1 MALAMKS
8 VRIAGG
14 LGFYGDSW
22 RPIKASIE
30 RGNVQYVASDHLAEL
45 TLAILQKDRQRDP
58 NLGYTRDLVPML
70 AELLPLAVP
79 RGVKFILNAGG
90 LNPVAAREVLLA
102 FLDKSG
108 IYKKFGVKLK
118 VGVVLGDAVLERLDE
133 LQSAGVS
140 LAHMDTGE
148 DITAVRERLLFAS
161 AYLGAQPLVEAL
173 QAGADIV
180 LAGRVAD
187 AALFLAPMV
196 HELGWRWDDWDKLA
210 QGMVVGHLLECSG
223 QATGGNFGG
232 DWRAIPDLAHIGYPI
247 AEVWENGDAVIGKA
261 PGTGGRVNFDT
272 LREQLLYEVHDPAH
286 YLTPDV
292 DVNMTTV
299 HLEEIGPD
307 TVRVTGATGRPA
319 PETLKIV
326 AGYEDGVMGQAMIG
340 YAWPDA
346 LAKAH
351 LAAQIIQQQMVETGL
366 KAEETIIEYLG
377 YNSIHGLLADPAH
390 VAELNEVYLR
400 IAVRCADRKEAAKL
414 GRLIPPLGLS
424 GPPFIGGVGGM
435 MEPRGLLG
443 IWPTLAPRSII
454 EEYVRVSVEEI

>member
-1 MALAMKS
+1 MKS

-22 RPIKASIE
+22 RPIRASIE

-70 AELLPLAVP
+70 ADLLPLAIP

-90 LNPVAAREVLLA
+90 LNPVAAREVLLSA
-102 FLDKSG
+102 L
-108 IYKKFGVKLK
+108 KKFGLKLQ
-118 VGVVLGDAVLERLDE
+118 VGIVLGDSVLERLDE
-133 LQSAGVS
+133 LQAVGVS

-148 DITAVRERLLFAS
+148 DIASVRERLLFAS
-161 AYLGAQPLVEAL
+161 AYLGARPLVEAL
-173 QAGADIV
+173 DAGAEIV
-180 LAGRVAD
+180 LTGRVAD

-210 QGMVVGHLLECSG
+210 QGIVVGHLLECSG

-232 DWRAIPDLAHIGYPI
+232 DWRAIPNLAHIGYPI
-247 AEVWENGDAVIGKA
+247 AEVWENGDAVISKA

-292 DVNMTTV
+292 DVDMTT
-299 HLEEIGPD
+299 LQMEEIGLD
-307 TVRVTGATGRPA
+307 AVRVTGTSGRPA
-319 PETLKIV
+319 PEMLKIV
-326 AGYEDGVMGQAMIG
+326 AGYEDGMMGQAMIG

-346 LAKAH
+346 LAKAQ
-351 LAAQIIQQQMVETGL
+351 LAAQIIQQQMAETGL
-366 KAEETIIEYLG
+366 KAEETAIEYLG
-377 YNSIHGLLADPAH
+377 YNSIHGPLADPTH
-390 VAELNEVYLR
+390 VDALNEVYLR
-400 IAVRCADRKEAAKL
+400 IAVRCTDKKEAAKL

-443 IWPTLAPRSII
+443 IWPALAPRSVI
-454 EEYVRVSVEEI
+454 EEYVRVSVEES

>member
-1 MALAMKS
+1 MKS

-70 AELLPLAVP
+70 SELLPIAIP
-79 RGVKFILNAGG
+79 RGVKFVLNAGG
-90 LNPVAAREVLLA
+90 LNPMAAREMLLGA
-102 FLDKSG
+102 L
-108 IYKKFGVKLK
+108 KKFGLKLK
-118 VGVVLGDAVLERLDE
+118 VGVVLGDSVQERLDE
-133 LQSAGVS
+133 LQAAGVS

-148 DITAVRERLLFAS
+148 DISTVRDRLVFAS
-161 AYLGAQPLVEAL
+161 AYLGARPLVEAL
-173 QAGADIV
+173 DAGADIV
-180 LAGRVAD
+180 LTGRVAD

-196 HELGWRWDDWDKLA
+196 HELGWRWDEWDKLA
-210 QGMVVGHLLECSG
+210 QGIVVGHLLECSG
-223 QATGGNFGG
+223 QAVGGNFGG
-232 DWRAIPDLAHIGYPI
+232 DWRSMPDLAHIGYPI
-247 AEVWENGDAVIGKA
+247 AEVWEDGDAVISKA

-286 YLTPDV
+286 YMTPDV
-292 DVNMTTV
+292 DVDMTTV

-307 TVRVTGATGRPA
+307 MVRVTGATGRPA
-319 PETLKIV
+319 PEMLKVV

-346 LAKAH
+346 LAKARA
-351 LAAQIIQQQMVETGL
+351 AAQIIQQQMVEIGL
-366 KAEETIIEYLG
+366 KSEETVIEYLG
-377 YNSIHGLLADPAH
+377 YNSIHGPLADPAH
-390 VAELNEVYLR
+390 IDDLNEVYLR
-400 IAVRCADRKEAAKL
+400 IAVRCADKKEAAKL
-414 GRLIPPLGLS
+414 GRLFPPLALS
-424 GPPFIGGVGGM
+424 GPPFIGGAGGM

-443 IWPTLAPRSII
+443 IWLTLAPRALI
-454 EEYVRVSVEEI
+454 EEYVRVSVEAT

>member
-1 MALAMKS
+1 MKS
-8 VRIAGG
+8 IRIAGG

-58 NLGYTRDLVPML
+58 GLGYTRDLVPML
-70 AELLPLAVP
+70 AELLPLAIP

-90 LNPVAAREVLLA
+90 LNPVAARAVLLGA
-102 FLDKSG
+102 L
-108 IYKKFGVKLK
+108 KKMGLKLK

-133 LQSAGVS
+133 LQAAGVS
-140 LAHMDTGE
+140 LAHMDTGA
-148 DITAVRERLLFAS
+148 DIASVRERLLFAS
-161 AYLGAQPLVEAL
+161 AYLGARPLVEAL
-173 QAGADIV
+173 NAGADIV
-180 LAGRVAD
+180 LTGRVAD
-187 AALFLAPMV
+187 AALFLAPMM
-196 HELGWRWDDWDKLA
+196 HEFGWHWDDWDKLA

-247 AEVWENGDAVIGKA
+247 AEVWENGEAVISKA
-261 PGTGGRVNFDT
+261 PNTGGRVNFDT

-292 DVNMTTV
+292 DVDMTTL
-299 HLEEIGPD
+299 HMEEIGPD
-307 TVRVTGATGRPA
+307 QVRVTGATGRPA

-346 LAKAH
+346 LAKAQ
-351 LAAQIIQQQMVETGL
+351 LAAQIIQQQMAETGL
-366 KAEETIIEYLG
+366 KAEEALIEYLG
-377 YNSIHGLLADPAH
+377 YNSIHGPLADPTHADD
-390 VAELNEVYLR
+390 LNEVYLR
-400 IAVRCADRKEAAKL
+400 IAVRCADKREAARL
-414 GRLIPPLGLS
+414 GRLIPPLALS
-424 GPPFIGGVGGM
+424 GPPFIGGAGGM
-435 MEPRGLLG
+435 LEPHGLLG
-443 IWPTLAPRSII
+443 IWPTLAPRAII
-454 EEYVRVSVEEI
+454 EEYVRVSVEES